1 MNPWDNFPILL
12 YVTKGNKDEVGYRS
26 GFTSWNFASVFDIYR
41 YRILQMKII
50 AVIDTREYIQGPDDK
65 FFPVP
70 GSGDLNICDRCG
82 KGHEI
87 HYHIEIEGKG
97 KVVGGGCAKLDGL
110 ISETQHKSLGSA
122 SMTLAKNQAK
132 LLFLLEQQNKE
143 EVYEKEVEKLELPEI
158 EKGEFEHLSS
168 FDYVSTWKLGD
179 VKVNVF
185 KTEGE
190 SETAK
195 YNTSQ
200 SAKNGFD
207 NLMREWKLKRFYE
220 FAPKGFKRVSEY
232 DIEKVDQQ
240 IKRAEKKIKML
251 LEGK

>member
-1 MNPWDNFPILL
+1 
-12 YVTKGNKDEVGYRS
+12 
-26 GFTSWNFASVFDIYR
+26 
-41 YRILQMKII
+41 MKII
-50 AVIDTREYIQGPDDK
+50 NVIDTREYIQGPDDK
-65 FFPVP
+65 WFPVP

-82 KGHEI
+82 KGHEV
-87 HYHIEIEGKG
+87 HYHIEIDGKG
-97 KVVGGGCAKLDGL
+97 KFVGGGCAKMDGL

-122 SMTLAKNQAK
+122 SVTLAKNLVQLK
-132 LLFLLEQQNKE
+132 FLLEQKSKE
-143 EVYEKEVEKLELPEI
+143 EVFEKEVEKLPVPEI
-158 EKGEFEHLSS
+158 EKGEFEHHSS

-207 NLMREWKLKRFYE
+207 NLMREWKEKRFYE
-220 FAPKGFKRVSEY
+220 FAPKGFKRISVY
-232 DIEKVDQQ
+232 DIEKVKHQ

-251 LEGK
+251 MEGK